1 MYNLNVTL
9 HFEKIDMRVYIE
21 QTEQKSI
28 LKFVCDEILTPG
40 SFEYDVNSDLSSSKL
55 VQHLFQFPFVRKV
68 FITANFVAVQKAEEV
83 EWEDIAQ
90 SIKEIVH
97 HHLENETILIK
108 EDKKEPYTLYAE
120 MTPNPKV
127 MKFVS
132 NQIITGAMVEVKN
145 RQSATQVPLAQAL
158 FNQFDFIEE
167 VFLSEN
173 YISITR
179 NDEADWQF
187 LALEVRQFLLDYLQS
202 GATVVEDDYVPVK
215 TEIEE
220 QLEKKTYTST
230 EQEIQRILDE
240 YIKPAVSND
249 GGNIALLEFNEETKT
264 AVMVLQGACSGCPSS
279 TMTLK
284 NGIETILKEMMP
296 NVIEHVEAVNG

>member
-1 MYNLNVTL
+1 
-9 HFEKIDMRVYIE
+9 MRVYIE

-40 SFEYDVNSDLSSSKL
+40 SFEYDVDSDLSSSKL

-68 FITANFVAVQKAEEV
+68 FITANFVAVQKSEDV
-83 EWEDIAQ
+83 EWEDVAQ

-97 HHLENETILIK
+97 EHLENKTILLK
-108 EDKKEPYTLYAE
+108 KDTKEPYTLYAE
-120 MTPNPKV
+120 MTPNPRV
-127 MKFVS
+127 MKFVA
-132 NQIITGAMVEVKN
+132 NQLITGIMVEVKS
-145 RQSATQVPLAQAL
+145 RGEADKVPLAKAL
-158 FNQFDFIEE
+158 FNHFGFVDE

-173 YISITR
+173 YISVTR
-179 NDEADWQF
+179 DQDSDWQF

-202 GATVVEDDYVPVK
+202 GETIVEDDYTPIK
-215 TEIEE
+215 SNLEE
-220 QLEKKTYTST
+220 QLEARTYTST

-240 YIKPAVSND
+240 YIKPAVARD
-249 GGNIALLEFNEETKT
+249 GGNIALLEFNEASKT

-284 NGIETILKEMMP
+284 NGIETILKDMLPGVVE
-296 NVIEHVEAVNG
+296 NVEAMNG